1 MCLQP
6 ICLPS
11 PLVVTTFP
19 VTFLFAP
26 LAVFFF
32 LVGFYIYSKESFFP
46 LVASILLVK
55 YCAIFPHIFL
65 VNSLELLQ
73 YILILV
79 VFDFTMEG
87 YIFFYELYSLHIV

>member
-1 MCLQP
+1 MSLQP
-6 ICLPS
+6 ISLSS
-11 PLVVTTFP
+11 PLVVTTFS

-26 LAVFFF
+26 LAVFFFF

-55 YCAIFPHIFL
+55 YCAIFLHLFL

-73 YILILV
+73 YILMLV

-87 YIFFYELYSLHIV
+87 